1 MGKGRKRTFK
11 RNEKRGKGGKGTDEW
26 NSDSRGKAPIKENA
40 QLELFYKR
48 QAIVPEGEWDAF
60 MAAMRASLPSCFRV
74 PNGRYAEQTR
84 AVLRKDTFG
93 LAGLDTGAEF
103 EGHSWVAQPPT
114 PVEWLPDGYAWTSN
128 IPRPLIRKSTKLKE
142 LHQWLIAQNASGN
155 INRQEAVSM
164 IPPMLLDVQP
174 GHYVLDTCAA
184 PGSKTAQLV
193 DSLHRNGRLNA
204 GLLIAN
210 DADSKRAYMLTHQ
223 LKRFIGDSV
232 LVTNHQAQRFP
243 KLRPKGKEREAA
255 AAASATGGDGGI
267 EFDRVLCDVP
277 CCGDGTVR
285 KAPEMWRK
293 WNYGMGAGLHKLQLA
308 ILIRGLELLKVG
320 GRLVYSTCTMN
331 PYENEAVLAEAVRR
345 FSGKVKLVD
354 TTADLPNLKRQ
365 PGLLTWGVRD
375 TKAEGSAG
383 WLASHEDVPAHL
395 KDKMPPT
402 LWPPATTEEAEAL
415 GLQHALRLLP
425 HYHDT
430 GAFFVCAMTKVEP
443 TLPGHD
449 YGLGREDE
457 PSKQSKKQQQA
468 SAGASAAAAA
478 AGATG
483 GTKRP
488 AAAAAPR
495 GSGATGGGAAKKPMT
510 VTKLRV
516 TASGETQ
523 TTVAISTS
531 IDPQDWKCAACG
543 RSNYH
548 NRTECYKCHAPQGS
562 DQPPV
567 GPSGFRRGGGQD
579 KSDDYVLVPP
589 EIWETDASL
598 REVKTFYGLTDDFP
612 YDCIVRRGAESS
624 SKLFLV
630 SRAVKGVL
638 EMDTGKQLKLISAGI
653 KVLHYSRKTNVKDQ
667 DAILT
672 DYRLCQESVGMI
684 RTLLGRQRVVQLN
697 LKDFAKMVNDKMAD
711 KRTQI
716 SAENFT
722 TGTDALKTL
731 QAMEPGSCVM
741 ELIEEKKAAAA
752 AVVDPIC
759 VTCWRGKEKDEKGS
773 LNLFVTKQVGPT

>member
-11 RNEKRGKGGKGTDEW
+11 RNDKRGKSTKGTDEW
-26 NSDSRGKAPIKENA
+26 NSDSRGKAPVKENA
-40 QLELFYKR
+40 QLEAFYKR
-48 QAIVPEGEWDAF
+48 QAIVPESEWDAF
-60 MAAMRASLPSCFRV
+60 MESMRRSLPSCFRV

-84 AVLRKDTFG
+84 AVLRTDTFG
-93 LAGLDTGAEF
+93 LAGVDTGAEF
-103 EGHSWVAQPPT
+103 EGASWIAQPPT
-114 PVEWLPDGYAWTSN
+114 PVDWLPEGYAWTSN

-142 LHQWLIAQNASGN
+142 LHQWLIAQNATGN

-243 KLRPKGKEREAA
+243 KLRPKGKERSDAA
-255 AAASATGGDGGI
+255 GDGDGDGGI

-308 ILIRGLELLKVG
+308 ILIRGLELLKPG

-345 FSGKVKLVD
+345 FGGKVKLVD
-354 TTADLPNLKRQ
+354 TTGDLPNLKRQ
-365 PGLLTWGVRD
+365 PGLLTWHVRD
-375 TKAEGSAG
+375 TKNDDSVG
-383 WLASHEDVPAHL
+383 WYASHDDVPAHL
-395 KDKMPPT
+395 KDKLPAT
-402 LWPPATTEEAEAL
+402 LWPPATAEEAQAL

-457 PSKQSKKQQQA
+457 PWKQSRKQQP
-468 SAGASAAAAA
+468 AAATAA
-478 AGATG
+478 A

-488 AAAAAPR
+488 LSTNADSATDGAP
-495 GSGATGGGAAKKPMT
+495 AKQPMT
-510 VTKLRV
+510 VTQQRV

-523 TTVAISTS
+523 TTVTVSTS
-531 IDPQDWKCAACG
+531 INPPDWRCEVCRRG
-543 RSNYH
+543 NYH
-548 NRTECYKCHAPQGS
+548 NRTACFKCLTPKGS
-562 DQPPV
+562 RMRPV
-567 GPSGFRRGGGQD
+567 SGGKGPNG
-579 KSDDYVLVPP
+579 SDDYVLLPP
-589 EIWETDASL
+589 ELWETEPSL
-598 REVKTFYGLTDDFP
+598 REVKAYYGLADDFP
-612 YDCIVRRGAESS
+612 YDCIVRRGAEAS

-630 SRAVKGVL
+630 SRPVKKLL
-638 EMDTGKQLKLISAGI
+638 EMDSGKQLKLISAGI
-653 KVLHYSRKTNVKDQ
+653 KVLQFSRKTNVKDQ

-684 RTLLGRQRVVQLN
+684 RSLLGTQRVVKLN
-697 LKDFAKMVNDKMAD
+697 LTDFATVVTDKLAD

-716 SAENFT
+716 SPENFT
-722 TGTDALKTL
+722 TGDDALKTL
-731 QAMEPGSCVM
+731 QAMAPGSCVM
-741 ELIEEKKAAAA
+741 ELIEEKKENEIAL
-752 AVVDPIC
+752 DPIC

-773 LNLFVTKQVGPT
+773 LNLFVTKQVSRLHTSLVLITVT